1 MLLLAVVGETGSLQ
15 VTPRTEVIDS
25 PGLKQGITSICER
38 LHIHGLQRLK
48 HIDKYA
54 HSLKL
59 TLLSYNASNSIR
71 TSIDV
76 CFHRWNLVPG
86 SIYMCVNL
94 NPEFGYNP
102 SLLLVDYL

>member
-1 MLLLAVVGETGSLQ
+1 MGISLLLSVVGETGSLQ

-25 PGLKQGITSICER
+25 PGLKQGRTSTCER

-59 TLLSYNASNSIR
+59 ILSNNASNIVTR

-76 CFHRWNLVPG
+76 CFHR
-86 SIYMCVNL
+86 
-94 NPEFGYNP
+94 
-102 SLLLVDYL
+102 